1 MGVQGTLEYFSD
13 LLSSAKKKKRKQINT
28 VALKIRM
35 DCEGCARKV
44 KKVLSGVKGAK
55 SVEVDLKQQ
64 KATVIG
70 KVDPKKVLKAA
81 QSTKKKVE
89 MWPYLPY
96 SLVAHPYVSQA
107 YDKKA
112 PPNMVRGIPVTAT
125 ISEST
130 VDDRYTTMFSDD
142 NPHSCSIIKL
152 LFLSLGSKSTQYDK
166 DDIFFN
172 RIY

>member
-1 MGVQGTLEYFSD
+1 MGVEGTLEYISD
-13 LLSSAKKKKRKQINT
+13 LLSSVKKKKKKQTQT

-55 SVEVDLKQQ
+55 SVDVDLKQQ
-64 KATVIG
+64 KATVTG
-70 KVDPKKVLKAA
+70 YVEPKKVLAAA

-89 MWPYLPY
+89 LWPYVPY
-96 SLVAHPYVSQA
+96 TLVANPYVAQA

-112 PPNMVRGIPVTAT
+112 PPNHVRAVPVTAT

-130 VDDRYTTMFSDD
+130 VDDHYTLMFSDE
-142 NPHSCSIIKL
+142 NPNACSIM
-152 LFLSLGSKSTQYDK
+152 
-166 DDIFFN
+166 
-172 RIY
+172 